1 MLKSWF
7 YCDKPFDS
15 HSDTLHLSKVSS
27 LHYVLCEIVPELILF
42 IWRNPALRQA
52 SGPPLCYATRH
63 YVRVRGLDGEPCKLP
78 QGTHTLRQLQRTA
91 THCNTFVAK
100 LQHFCSPSSNTTR
113 YTHTHGYNGNVLQHT
128 ATGDGKHHLIMAT
141 YCNTLSQCVAVLQHT
156 VAVCCSTLPL

>member
-1 MLKSWF
+1 MTPIPTRCISQKSARCIMCCVKLFQSWF
-7 YCDKPFDS
+7 FLFGEIQHCDKPLDP
-15 HSDTLHLSKVSS
+15 HSATQRGIMYAFVGWMANPVNYRKVHTL
-27 LHYVLCEIVPELILF
+27 CD
-42 IWRNPALRQA
+42 NCNALR
-52 SGPPLCYATRH
+52 H
-63 YVRVRGLDGEPCKLP
+63 
-78 QGTHTLRQLQRTA
+78 TA